1 MFVFRGFASR
11 RRGRLLLLVFAV
23 CAILAACGA
32 PDPPD
37 PPDPPAPS
45 LGRAVEMFAQ
55 RRYFELRKLL
65 AALPAEGPPEVLF
78 FRGMMAAV
86 FNQPEAAVG
95 YLNSYLEQ
103 AGTAVPRLRRL
114 EALRTLADEYAALF
128 QYGRSAELRAQALD
142 LARSQLNSSAV
153 ADLERLTAFWRSLA
167 GVPPQT
173 VTIPEYTVLPLVGD
187 SEIMADFGGPEVA
200 LLPDTEASL
209 SLITRAE
216 AERLGFRIFSAPT
229 EVGTATG
236 EGVLAYPAL
245 APEFR
250 FGDIVIRNAI
260 FLVVPQRMLYFPEI
274 KKQRSGIVGFPI
286 LSAFRQFTFDR
297 GGTLTVPAQPDG
309 GGEPNF
315 FLYHDNPVIEAEY
328 EHDRLLLMLD
338 TGSFS
343 SELYS
348 PFFERY
354 REDVLSRGAKGTA
367 TIEGI
372 GGQVAVAVYLLGGVS
387 FKIAGQHLD
396 FHRELVV
403 LTQPTSEGSG
413 IFDGVLG
420 SDIFPIFSRVTV
432 NYAAMRFSLER

>member
-1 MFVFRGFASR
+1 MLAS
-11 RRGRLLLLVFAV
+11 
-23 CAILAACGA
+23 CGA
-32 PDPPD
+32 PD

-65 AALPAEGPPEVLF
+65 AALPAEGPPEMLF

-86 FNQPEAAVG
+86 FNQPEAAIG

-103 AGTAVPRLRRL
+103 AGSSAPKLRRL
-114 EALRTLADEYAALF
+114 DALRTLADEYTALF

-142 LARSQLNSSAV
+142 LARGQLNAAAV
-153 ADLERLTAFWRSLA
+153 ADLERLIAFWRSLD
-167 GVPPQT
+167 GIPPQT
-173 VTIPEYTVLPLVGD
+173 VTIPEYTVLPIVGD
-187 SEIMADFGGPEVA
+187 YEIMADFGGPEVA

-229 EVGTATG
+229 QVGTATG

-250 FGDIVIRNAI
+250 LGGIVIRNAI

-274 KKQRSGIVGFPI
+274 KKQRSGIIGFPI
-286 LSAFRQFTFDR
+286 LSGLRQFSFDR
-297 GGTLTVPAQPDG
+297 AGTLTVPARPEN

-315 FLYHDNPVIEAEY
+315 FLYHDNPVVEAEY
-328 EHDRLLLMLD
+328 GRDRVLLMLD

-343 SELYS
+343 SELYP
-348 PFFERY
+348 PFFDRY
-354 REDVLSRGAKGTA
+354 REDVLRRGSKATA

-372 GGQVAVAVYLLGGVS
+372 GGQVALTVYLLGGVT
-387 FKIAGQHLD
+387 FKIAGRRLD

-413 IFDGVLG
+413 VFVGVLG
-420 SDIFPIFSRVTV
+420 SDIFPVFSRVTV
-432 NYAAMRFSLER
+432 NYAALRFSLE